1 MEEKKRVR
9 TDASRKA
16 DKKYNEKSITLTVS
30 YRPTD
35 IIEGIRVKQ
44 YLQDNNISVN
54 SYIKQLIKN
63 DLDTKG
69 IDYPNDAE

>member
-1 MEEKKRVR
+1 MKEKKRVR

-44 YLQDNNISVN
+44 YLTDCNWTAN
-54 SYIKQLIKN
+54 SYIKQLIKS
-63 DLDTKG
+63 DLDSKG
-69 IDYPNDAE
+69 IDYPIDVE

>member
-44 YLQDNNISVN
+44 YLQDNNMSVN
-54 SYIKQLIKN
+54 SYIKQLIKS
-63 DLDTKG
+63 DLDNKG
-69 IDYPNDAE
+69 IDYPSDTD